1 MWKARK
7 WAVAYSKP
15 IVTFKDT
22 KRTNELI
29 SNISNKRER
38 KEGEFLQKVKRE
50 IEEQEK

>member
-1 MWKARK
+1 MWEARK

-15 IVTFKDT
+15 IVTFEGT
-22 KRTNELI
+22 KRTNEL
-29 SNISNKRER
+29 ISNKRER